1 VVFEPWRL
9 PMNLCVHRVSVVK
22 EIGWEPQR
30 HDERRDRGS
39 GIEIAELG
47 GPWILSQREGKGEG
61 ERRRN
66 AETSPV
72 TRTGWRMFVP
82 QEGNR

>member
-30 HDERRDRGS
+30 HDEHRDRSS

-47 GPWILSQREGKGEG
+47 GPWILSQREREKVREKGDEVRSDG
-61 ERRRN
+61 G
-66 AETSPV
+66 AP
-72 TRTGWRMFVP
+72 TG
-82 QEGNR
+82 GALCGGS